1 MKKKLKLNDIKVK
14 SFVTEMDKA
23 ETRTIQGGDQSLT
36 PACNTEVAAC
46 INTNAYFCPIHPS
59 AYDAC
64 PTVFSCGACT
74 SPHVCTI

>member
-1 MKKKLKLNDIKVK
+1 MEKKKMKLSDLKVK
-14 SFVTEMDKA
+14 SFVTELNNN
-23 ETRTIQGGDQSLT
+23 ESRTIQGGDQSLT

-46 INTNAYFCPIHPS
+46 VNTQAYFCPVHPS

-74 SPHVCTI
+74 NQHVCG